1 MKLHS
6 DMFHRLSVLLMFCVL
21 LATAAYAQNQPI
33 TLHFADGTTVSGEI
47 VQVNENGIM
56 LRQAD
61 GQQPV
66 RTPWTKLSQA
76 DLKELQQNPKA
87 EKFVEPF
94 IEVSQEEKLKRTE
107 VQIKDFPKLNR
118 PAGYS
123 LIGAMCGSI
132 VGIFTLLVL
141 YGANI
146 YAAYEIAVFRAQP
159 PALVCGVAAVAP
171 LIGPIIFISM
181 PTRLRQKEADWQ
193 PPVEEYAPSPE
204 AEAAI
209 AADQAAASTQQT
221 ADAHAAA
228 QPAGP
233 PPPKVFA
240 RGQFTF
246 NRRFFETQLPG
257 FFAMTRPEA
266 ERDTVLTF
274 KTARGTFAVQRIS
287 RISASEITL
296 QVNKGHAFED
306 HIIPFTEIQEVQLQ
320 RQR

>member
-6 DMFHRLSVLLMFCVL
+6 DMFHRLSVLLLFCVL
-21 LATAAYAQNQPI
+21 LATAAYAQNQTI
-33 TLHFADGTTVSGEI
+33 TLHFADGTTLTGQI
-47 VQVNENGIM
+47 VQVNETGIL
-56 LRQAD
+56 LRQGD

-66 RTPWTKLSQA
+66 RTAWTKLSQA

-94 IEVSQEEKLKRTE
+94 IEVTQEEKMKKTE
-107 VQIKDFPKLNR
+107 VEIKDFPKLQR
-118 PAGYS
+118 PASSS
-123 LIGAMCGSI
+123 LIGAMCGSLL
-132 VGIFTLLVL
+132 GIFTLLVL

-146 YAAYEIAVFRAQP
+146 YAAYEISVFRAQP

-181 PTRLRQKEADWQ
+181 PTRLRTKEAEWQ
-193 PPVEEYAPSPE
+193 PPAEEQVAPME
-204 AEAAI
+204 GDAA
-209 AADQAAASTQQT
+209 AVQQAAVAAEQQ
-221 ADAHAAA
+221 AAG
-228 QPAGP
+228 QPAVQAAGP

-246 NRRFFETQLPG
+246 NRRFFETQLPS

-274 KTARGTFAVQRIS
+274 KTARGTFQVQRIS
-287 RISASEITL
+287 RISATEITL
-296 QVNKGHAFED
+296 QVHKGHAFED
-306 HIIPFTEIQEVQLQ
+306 HMIPFTEIQEVQLQ

>member
-1 MKLHS
+1 
-6 DMFHRLSVLLMFCVL
+6 MFCVL
-21 LATAAYAQNQPI
+21 LATAAYAQTPPI
-33 TLHFADGTTVSGEI
+33 TLHFADGTTVTGEI
-47 VQVNENGIM
+47 VQVNETGIL
-56 LRQAD
+56 LRQGD

-66 RTPWTKLSQA
+66 RTPWSKLSQA

-94 IEVSQEEKLKRTE
+94 IEVSQAEKLKRTE
-107 VQIKDFPKLNR
+107 VQIKEDYPKLKR
-118 PAGYS
+118 PVGYS

-132 VGIFTLLVL
+132 IGIFTLLIL
-141 YGANI
+141 YAANI

-171 LIGPIIFISM
+171 IIGPVIFISM

-193 PPVEEYAPSPE
+193 PPAEEYAPAPE
-204 AEAAI
+204 AEAAV
-209 AADQAAASTQQT
+209 AADQAAAAEHAAAAQ
-221 ADAHAAA
+221 AAA

-246 NRRFFETQLPG
+246 NRRFFETQMPG

-274 KTARGTFAVQRIS
+274 KTAHGTFAVQRIS
-287 RISASEITL
+287 RISATDITL
-296 QVNKGHAFED
+296 QVNKGHTFED
-306 HIIPFTEIQEVQLQ
+306 NIVPFTEIQEVQLQ